1 MKAYIHKDDKGSLWL
16 VIDKEETLESEFT
29 SFTEKGVAYPVLE
42 DKIAEIMRACYEYLE
57 EKKEDADVF
66 KD

>member
-29 SFTEKGVAYPVLE
+29 SFTEKGVAYPILE
-42 DKIAEIMRACYEYLE
+42 DEIVEIMRACYKYLE
-57 EKKEDADVF
+57 EKRGNVDVY